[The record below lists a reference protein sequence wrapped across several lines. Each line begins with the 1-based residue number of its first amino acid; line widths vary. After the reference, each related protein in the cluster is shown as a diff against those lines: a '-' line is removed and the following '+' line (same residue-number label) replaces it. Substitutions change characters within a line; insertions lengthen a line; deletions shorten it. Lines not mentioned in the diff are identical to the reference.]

1 MKKLEKFNK
10 LVEKLLKQDALVAV
24 ISDFLDWFSEKLKIH
39 FLNKQNKLIPKK

>member
-24 ISDFLDWFSEKLKIH
+24 VSDFVD
-39 FLNKQNKLIPKK
+39 